1 MSAVFVWL
9 HMMLQAATTTEF
21 DLMHTQSNITQN
33 PQPLWRI
40 CLPLGL
46 FWLGIAFTASA
57 GAVDMTS
64 GKELWLFGGGE
75 PICSSVELKRCAP
88 DKRAAAQAYFQQQQ
102 ALSSK
107 SFRPTAQKLN
117 ELTAL
122 AKWPDTA
129 ARQQQIK
136 PLVLQQLQQMQDKD
150 WLEDSWYA
158 EFKHFDLSD
167 DEQNLVDDMFELRP
181 VLKDGSTQQVK
192 VYFDG
197 TQVYVQQM
205 FQHFIQSA
213 KNRAVARA
221 KFAGEAADKVATQKP
236 KLVLITASS
245 NSPMDWVDY
254 YLQLFNAAGAEAVW
268 LPIEPA
274 LVQEGNCD
282 TLDQDR
288 FRWNGQYKR
297 SERYPE
303 LAAYQQ
309 KMCRNPQLMKQLL
322 TEADAIFINGGD
334 QSLTMRSL
342 QKKPGEFTELGRL
355 LHQRL
360 DAGVPLAGSS
370 AGTAVQSGNAKKKIP
385 MISGGQTSKAL
396 HYGAYATEP
405 NAPLCQYHQ
414 SCSSDLDGSW
424 LTYRAAG
431 GLQSFTLGVTDTHF
445 RERNREGR
453 LLRLLIDTHT
463 DFGFG
468 MDEATVLRANF
479 IDPDTAH
486 LQVEGHG
493 GVWIADV
500 RSAKDS
506 LVKSGDK
513 TTGWSVSGM
522 KFSRLLAGDTAFFQQ
537 GIQQAKLQCTA
548 PALTENSKV
557 AADTYTAADGR
568 LWQALPGKVQAC
580 QREDGRWRYLN
591 LPMSLQVAYE

>member
-1 MSAVFVWL
+1 
-9 HMMLQAATTTEF
+9 MLNPSTKSLTLLPLALCFCASVQAAE
-21 DLMHTQSNITQN
+21 I
-33 PQPLWRI
+33 
-40 CLPLGL
+40 
-46 FWLGIAFTASA
+46 
-57 GAVDMTS
+57 TS

-75 PICSSVELKRCAP
+75 PICSSMELKRCAP
-88 DKRAAAQAYFQQQQ
+88 DKQAAAAAYFQQHQGVTQ
-102 ALSSK
+102 K
-107 SFRPTAQKLN
+107 VFRPDATRIA
-117 ELTAL
+117 ELKAL
-122 AKWPDTA
+122 PKWPDKA
-129 ARQQQIK
+129 ARAQQIK
-136 PLVLQQLQQMQDKD
+136 PLLLTQLEQMQNKD
-150 WLEDSWYA
+150 WPEDSWYS
-158 EFKHFDLSD
+158 EFERFELSD
-167 DEQNLVDDMFELRP
+167 DEQNLLDDVFEQRP
-181 VLKDGSTQQVK
+181 VLKDGSTAQVK

-197 TQVYVQQM
+197 TELYVQQM

-213 KNRAVARA
+213 KNRVIARA
-221 KFAGEAADKVATQKP
+221 KASGAAEVAKVTAQKP
-236 KLVLITASS
+236 KLVLISASS

-254 YLQLFNAAGAEAVW
+254 YLQLFNAAGADAVW

-274 LVQEGNCD
+274 LVQAGNCD

-309 KMCRNPQLMKQLL
+309 QMCRNPDLMQQLL
-322 TEADAIFINGGD
+322 LEADAIFINGGD

-342 QKKPGEFTELGRL
+342 QKKPGEFTELARL
-355 LHQRL
+355 LHQRI

-370 AGTAVQSGNAKKKIP
+370 AGTAVQAGYAKQKIP
-385 MISGGQTSKAL
+385 MISGGQTVKAL
-396 HYGAYATEP
+396 QYGAYATEP
-405 NAPLCQYHQ
+405 NSPLCQYHQ

-453 LLRLLIDTHT
+453 LLRLLIDTNT

-479 IDPDTAH
+479 IDPDTAQ
-486 LQVEGHG
+486 LQVEGRG
-493 GVWIADV
+493 GVWIADA
-500 RSAKDS
+500 SAAKAKA
-506 LVKSGDK
+506 VKQGDK
-513 TTGWSVSGM
+513 TIGWAASGM

-548 PALTENSKV
+548 PDLVDNSKV
-557 AADTYTAADGR
+557 APDTYFAVDGR
-568 LWQALPGKVQAC
+568 VWQALPGQVQAC

-591 LPMSLQVAYE
+591 LPMSLQVTYE

>member
-1 MSAVFVWL
+1 MLNPSKKSLTLLPLAFCLSASV
-9 HMMLQAATTTEF
+9 QAAE
-21 DLMHTQSNITQN
+21 I
-33 PQPLWRI
+33 
-40 CLPLGL
+40 
-46 FWLGIAFTASA
+46 
-57 GAVDMTS
+57 TS

-88 DKRAAAQAYFQQQQ
+88 DKQAEAAAYFQQHQGVTQ
-102 ALSSK
+102 KTFKPDAKRIAELIAL
-107 SFRPTAQKLN
+107 PH
-117 ELTAL
+117 
-122 AKWPDTA
+122 WPEKA
-129 ARQQQIK
+129 ARAQQVK
-136 PLVLQQLQQMQDKD
+136 PLLLTKLEQMQNKD
-150 WLEDSWYA
+150 WPEDSWYS
-158 EFKHFDLSD
+158 EFESFELSD
-167 DEQNLVDDMFELRP
+167 DEQNLLDDVFEQRP
-181 VLKDGSTQQVK
+181 VLKDGSTAQVK

-197 TQVYVQQM
+197 TELYVQQM

-213 KNRAVARA
+213 KNRALVRA
-221 KFAGEAADKVATQKP
+221 KTSGAAAVAKVTAQKP
-236 KLVLITASS
+236 KLVLISASS

-254 YLQLFNAAGAEAVW
+254 YLQLFNAAGADAVW

-274 LVQEGNCD
+274 LVQVGNCD

-309 KMCRNPQLMKQLL
+309 KMCRNPQLMQQLL
-322 TEADAIFINGGD
+322 LEADAIFINGGD

-342 QKKPGEFTELGRL
+342 QKKPGEFTELAKL
-355 LHQRL
+355 LHQRI

-370 AGTAVQSGNAKKKIP
+370 AGTAVQAGYAKKKIP
-385 MISGGQTSKAL
+385 MISGGQTIKAL
-396 HYGAYATEP
+396 QYGAYATEP
-405 NAPLCQYHQ
+405 NAPLCHYHQ

-453 LLRLLIDTHT
+453 LLRLLIDTNT

-479 IDPDTAH
+479 IDPDTAQ
-486 LQVEGHG
+486 LQVEGRG
-493 GVWIADV
+493 GVWIADA
-500 RSAKDS
+500 SAAKAKA
-506 LVKSGDK
+506 VKQGDK
-513 TTGWSVSGM
+513 TTGWVASGM

-548 PALTENSKV
+548 PDLLANSKV
-557 AADTYTAADGR
+557 APETYSAMDGR
-568 LWQALPGKVQAC
+568 VWQALPGQVQAC

-591 LPMSLQVAYE
+591 LPMSLQVAYESAGDL